1 VAVMTLKNKLYVL
14 WRGDA
19 YDAIGNWT
27 NEQVESRVRELVLA
41 GQMGE

>member
-1 VAVMTLKNKLYVL
+1 MFESKLN
-14 WRGDA
+14 RGRANGYAPLA

-27 NEQVESRVRELVLA
+27 NEQVESRVKELVLA